1 VGEWKTIQNKEEVDT
16 HFILD
21 GASGND
27 DIMSI
32 WISHKNPF
40 KPRVELCVFGK

>member
-1 VGEWKTIQNKEEVDT
+1 MYGDAEEAKWASGKLYKHKEEVDT

-27 DIMSI
+27 DIISI
-32 WISHKNPF
+32 WISHKIL
-40 KPRVELCVFGK
+40 RQ

>member
-1 VGEWKTIQNKEEVDT
+1 MEGCFGGRVENYTNIKEEVDT

-27 DIMSI
+27 DIISI
-32 WISHKNPF
+32 WISHKIL
-40 KPRVELCVFGK
+40 RQ